1 MTSTGSE
8 NTKGQGSIAQGASSP
23 GTARRTLLTAA
34 AATAW
39 AVAGAQAASAAPRQG
54 VGGPGAGGAAR
65 AVAASPFGAVAA
77 TTADEVRVPRGFR
90 AEVLARWGDALTRTA
105 EGGTGQAA
113 RVGSHHH
120 GAEFFPLA
128 PGKGL
133 LALTHEAAPGTLP
146 GADGAR
152 LAMAAQ
158 GVTVAA
164 VRQDAGGAWSL
175 AGSRFNRRLTA
186 DTPVRLSGPAGGRH
200 GRGVLA
206 PAATGVTPWGTLLI
220 AEENANAAYGTSDAG
235 WRREETAARYGFA
248 AHGFGAAWH
257 TADARFDLADEQAR
271 PMDHGWITELD
282 PRAPAA
288 APVKRT
294 ALGRFW
300 HGCATVTQTGDG
312 RVVVYSTDAE
322 DGEYLYRF
330 VGAAP
335 WRALRRQGRDPLDEG
350 TLYVAR
356 FGSSGEG
363 RWLPLAFGTGPL
375 TTGNGWRDQA
385 DVLLRTR
392 LAADAVG
399 ATPLARPERVAVHPR
414 TGEVYLALVGGT
426 ACGGCAGDA
435 DRAGDGSGDR
445 GAGPGTGPGAGAG
458 SGAGAAAGPG
468 GGRYGRI
475 LRWREDGAVAGA
487 AGGFAWEVF
496 LSGGDAALTPA
507 GVFAAPK
514 NLWFDADGHRLWIST
529 GIPGHHLADGDDPVY
544 AQAGNNALLAAD
556 PRSGEVTRFLT
567 APRGAEVTG
576 VSAAEDGD
584 TLFVNIQHPGQRTRA
599 WGHPTAADPCAVS
612 NWPDGPSASRPRS
625 ATVTVRRA

>member
-1 MTSTGSE
+1 S
-8 NTKGQGSIAQGASSP
+8 
-23 GTARRTLLTAA
+23 
-34 AATAW
+34 
-39 AVAGAQAASAAPRQG
+39 VAGAQAVFAAPRAG
-54 VGGPGAGGAAR
+54 AGGPGPGGPSGTSSG
-65 AVAASPFGAVAA
+65 AVTASPFRAVAA
-77 TTADEVRVPRGFR
+77 TTADDVAVPPGFR
-90 AEVLARWGDALTRTA
+90 ADVLARWGDALTRT
-105 EGGTGQAA
+105 TGEDADQQA

-120 GAEFFPLA
+120 GAEFLPLTT
-128 PGKGL
+128 GKGL

-152 LAMAAQ
+152 LAMSAQ

-164 VRQDAGGAWSL
+164 VRQDANGAWSL

-186 DTPVRLSGPAGGRH
+186 DTPVRLSGPAGGRD

-206 PAATGVTPWGTLLI
+206 PGATGVTPWDTLLI
-220 AEENANAAYGTSDAG
+220 AEENANAAYGTSDPD
-235 WRREETAARYGFA
+235 WRRDETAMRYGFS

-257 TADARFDLADEQAR
+257 TADARFDLADKRSR

-282 PRAPAA
+282 PHAPAS

-300 HGCATVTQTGDG
+300 HGCATVTQTDDG

-330 VGAAP
+330 VSAAP
-335 WRALRRQGRDPLDEG
+335 WRLLRRQGRDPLDHG

-356 FGSSGEG
+356 FGAFGDG
-363 RWLPLAFGTGPL
+363 RWLPLVFGTGSL

-426 ACGGCAGDA
+426 ACGTCAGHTDQDASA
-435 DRAGDGSGDR
+435 DRAT
-445 GAGPGTGPGAGAG
+445 GTGRGT
-458 SGAGAAAGPG
+458 
-468 GGRYGRI
+468 GRYGRI
-475 LRWREDGAVAGA
+475 LRWTESGASA
-487 AGGFAWEVF
+487 AATDGFAWEVF
-496 LSGGDAALTPA
+496 LSGGDPALTSA

-514 NLWFDADGHRLWIST
+514 NLWFDADGRRLWIST
-529 GIPGHHLADGDDPVY
+529 GIPGHSLADSDDLVF
-544 AQAGNNALLAAD
+544 ARVGNNALLAAD
-556 PRSGEVTRFLT
+556 PRTGKVARFLI

-576 VSAAEDGD
+576 VSATGDGD

-599 WGHPTAADPCAVS
+599 WGSPTALDPCAVS
-612 NWPDGPSASRPRS
+612 HWPDGAVASRPRS
-625 ATVTVRRA
+625 ATVAVRRA